1 MFKKNKI
8 QRALFIAAVLTLASC
23 GGGSGKTSGGGGGGG
38 STPPTAPAITTQPA
52 NQSVTAPATATFSVV
67 ASGTAPLT
75 YQWQMNNSNIAG
87 ATSSSY
93 TTPATT
99 SADDGEIFTV
109 VVTNSA
115 GSTTSNM
122 ATLSVSTTAM
132 AMPTDITT
140 FHNNVA
146 RTGLNSTESMLTQSN
161 VNMHSFGLLRNL
173 AVDGKVDAEPL
184 YLSGLMING
193 AAHNVVF
200 VETENESVYAFDSDT
215 GVTLWQDTVANLLP
229 SGETVSDN
237 RSCSQVSPTIG
248 ITATPVIDRHA
259 GQNGTMFLVGMS
271 VDGQG
276 NFHQRLHALDVT
288 TGAELLN
295 GPTEITATYPGTGL
309 GNINGTMTF
318 APGNYKERAAL
329 LLLNSQIYLTFASH
343 CDFPPYQAWVM
354 AYNESSLQQTTVLNL
369 TPNGGDTGPGGQWG
383 SGAIWQSGG
392 GPAADPQGNI
402 YIAIANGAFETTL
415 DSNGFPNQQDFGNAF
430 VKLSPSGGK
439 LVLTDYFTMSG
450 TLTEDDGD
458 RDLGS
463 GGPLVLPDMSNGT
476 GGTKQLA
483 IAAGKDGNIYVAD
496 RTNMGKFNSSTDNI
510 YQELLHVIPGGIW
523 GVPAYFNQTLYY
535 CDSANSL
542 KAFAFANAKLTS
554 PPTSTTSAN
563 FEYPGALPSVSSNG
577 TSNGIVWAIEN
588 SVEAELHAYKA
599 NDLTTELYNSNQA
612 ASSADHPGIGNKFIT
627 PAIADGKVF
636 VATQNS
642 VAVYGLLSTQR

>member
-1 MFKKNKI
+1 MFGKNKL
-8 QRALFIAAVLTLASC
+8 QRSFFFIAALTLASC
-23 GGGSGKTSGGGGGGG
+23 GGGSGKGGGSVG

-67 ASGTAPLT
+67 ASGTAPLS
-75 YQWQMNNSNIAG
+75 YQWQMNNSNISG
-87 ATSSSY
+87 ATSASY
-93 TTPATT
+93 TTPATS
-99 SADDGEIFTV
+99 SADDGETFDV

-115 GSTTSNM
+115 GSATSNT

-132 AMPTDITT
+132 ATPTDITT
-140 FHNNVA
+140 FHNDVA
-146 RTGLNSTESMLTQSN
+146 RTGLNPTESMLTQSN
-161 VNMHSFGLLRNL
+161 VNMHTFGLLRNIS
-173 AVDGKVDAEPL
+173 VDGRVDAEPL
-184 YLSGLMING
+184 YLSGLMVNG

-215 GVTLWQDTVANLLP
+215 GVILWQDTVANLLP
-229 SGETVSDN
+229 PGETVSDA
-237 RSCSQVSPTIG
+237 RDCSQVMSVIG

-259 GQNGTMFLVGMS
+259 GQHGTMFLVGMS
-271 VDGQG
+271 KDSLG
-276 NFHQRLHALDVT
+276 NYHQRLHALDVT

-295 GPTEITATYPGTGL
+295 GPTEIAATYPGTGL
-309 GNINGTMTF
+309 TNNNGVMTF

-329 LLLNSQIYLTFASH
+329 LLLNGQIYLTFASH
-343 CDFPPYQAWVM
+343 CDIPPYQAWVM
-354 AYNESSLQQTTVLNL
+354 AYSESSLQQTTVLNL

-402 YIAIANGAFETTL
+402 YIEVANGAFETTL
-415 DSNGFPNQQDFGNAF
+415 DANGFPNQQDFGNAF
-430 VKLSPSGGK
+430 VKLTPAGGK
-439 LVLTDYFTMSG
+439 LTVADYFTMSG
-450 TLTEDDGD
+450 TLTEDDSD

-463 GGPLVLPDMSNGT
+463 GGPLVLPDMSNGSGT
-476 GGTKQLA
+476 TKQLA
-483 IAAGKDGNIYVAD
+483 IAAGKDGAIYVAD
-496 RTNMGKFNSSTDNI
+496 RTNMGKFNSTTDNI

-542 KAFAFANAKLTS
+542 KAFAFTNAKLS
-554 PPTSTTSAN
+554 SAPTSSTSTN

-588 SVEAELHAYKA
+588 TGVAVLRAYPA
-599 NDLTTELYNSNQA
+599 NDLTTELYDSNQA
-612 ASSADHPGIGNKFIT
+612 AGSADHPGAGNKFIT

-636 VATQNS
+636 VATQMS
-642 VAVYGLLSTQR
+642 VAVYGLLTTQR